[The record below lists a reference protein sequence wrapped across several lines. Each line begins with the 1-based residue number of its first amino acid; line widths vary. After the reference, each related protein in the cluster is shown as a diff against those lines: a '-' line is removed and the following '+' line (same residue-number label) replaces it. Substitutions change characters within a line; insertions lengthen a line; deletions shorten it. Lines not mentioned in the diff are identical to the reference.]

1 MGQDLKGDHFK
12 LMEDTYK
19 NMEDFII
26 EAFAD
31 VDTEIRE
38 GALRRDMLHGDASVS
53 TVSPASVFI
62 MEDFKEL
69 THILMTIHIP
79 KEIQEKQTW
88 GIITRRAVI

>member
-1 MGQDLKGDHFK
+1 
-12 LMEDTYK
+12 MEDTYK
-19 NMEDFII
+19 DMEDFII

-31 VDTEIRE
+31 ADTEMRE
-38 GALRRDMLHGDASVS
+38 GALRRDMLHADASVS

-69 THILMTIHIP
+69 THILMTINIS
-79 KEIQEKQTW
+79 KEVQEKKSW